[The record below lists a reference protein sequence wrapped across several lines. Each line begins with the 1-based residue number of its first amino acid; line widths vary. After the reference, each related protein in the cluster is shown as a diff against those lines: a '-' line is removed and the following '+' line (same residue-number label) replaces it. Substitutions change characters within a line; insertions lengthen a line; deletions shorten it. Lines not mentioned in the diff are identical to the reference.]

1 MGSRKHCP
9 ARTLALLSILA
20 ISFYAFAD
28 SGNAS
33 ANGER
38 KVVRVVDGDRLILS
52 PNERVRLIGVDTPET
67 KHPKKP
73 IECFGREAT
82 EFTTRIA
89 AGKMVSLR
97 LDEVNA
103 VVGHKDKYGRTLG
116 YVYLEDGT
124 FLNAEII
131 RQGFGH
137 AYTRFPFRYLEK
149 FTALQREARERGVG
163 LWSDCRRE

>member
-1 MGSRKHCP
+1 MALERKIFSLLLIAILLAFISSPLDRSIHAADNSSRKV
-9 ARTLALLSILA
+9 
-20 ISFYAFAD
+20 F
-28 SGNAS
+28 
-33 ANGER
+33 
-38 KVVRVVDGDRLILS
+38 RVIDGDTLILS
-52 PNERVRLIGVDTPET
+52 PNEKVRLIGVDTPET

-163 LWSDCRRE
+163 LWSGCRRE